1 MDKRPKR
8 QTSANEEFPLRGVI
22 KCPCGRNLTAGW
34 TKGNRKYHLY
44 YKCVDHPSINIPE
57 ETMHRKFEELLK
69 KITLQKH
76 LVNLLNSSVLSLSD
90 ELLNDENKKHKEKTR
105 QLRHLKEKTIKL
117 DQKFIAD
124 QISVSVYHRCREEFK
139 TEKNLIESMS
149 NNLLLDKVY
158 IENVLKV
165 FKSGRFNFYKVYR
178 RSDILQK
185 HLLVRIIFKDYLTWD
200 QGIFTSSYFNELLQ
214 FNLKKAGIKKLL
226 VIKSTNEMLN
236 NGSSR
241 KMEVTQIR
249 RALRKPTL
257 KETEINAINDFKFI
271 GSIRQIIYEILKSNF
286 KNEQKCSK
294 VEA

>member
-1 MDKRPKR
+1 
-8 QTSANEEFPLRGVI
+8 
-22 KCPCGRNLTAGW
+22 
-34 TKGNRKYHLY
+34 
-44 YKCVDHPSINIPE
+44 
-57 ETMHRKFEELLK
+57 MHKKFEELLK
-69 KITLQKH
+69 KTTLQKH
-76 LVNLLNSSVLSLSD
+76 LFHLLNSSLLSLSD
-90 ELLNDENKKHKEKTR
+90 ELLKDENKKQKEKAR
-105 QLRHLKEKTIKL
+105 QLRHLKEKTTKL

-124 QISVSVYHRCREEFK
+124 QISVSVYHRYREEFK
-139 TEKNLIESMS
+139 TEKKQIESMS
-149 NNLLLDKVY
+149 NNLLLDKVN

-165 FKSGRFNFYKVYR
+165 FKFGRFNFYKVYR

-241 KMEVTQIR
+241 KIEVTQIR